1 LILEEVTVNL
11 GGRSYPILIGTGLLT
26 RLGESLRARFTSH
39 RIMVVTNHTVRCLYG
54 DVVEGGLRRAG
65 WDTVWAEMPDG
76 EEYKTLAT
84 VQGFY
89 DLALATELD
98 RACPVIALGGGVVGD
113 TGGFFAATYQRGVP
127 LVQVPTTLL
136 AQVDASVG
144 GKVGVNHPC
153 GKNMIGAFYQPRLV
167 VADLDALATLPLREI
182 RAGLAEVIKYGVIKD
197 AIFFAWLEENIE
209 RLLRLERDALAH
221 AVATSCRIKAAVVEE
236 DETEAGLRQI
246 LNYGHTVGHALEA
259 LTDYRDYH
267 HGEAVAI
274 GMAVAARLA
283 VELGLLAGED
293 AARIVSLIRRAG
305 LPTEVPEQFSAG
317 ELVRAMRLDKKTRGG
332 RLTLVLPEAIGRVRI
347 VPRVDVQV
355 IKSVLARGGVRDGG

>member
-1 LILEEVTVNL
+1 
-11 GGRSYPILIGTGLLT
+11 
-26 RLGESLRARFTSH
+26 
-39 RIMVVTNHTVRCLYG
+39 
-54 DVVEGGLRRAG
+54 
-65 WDTVWAEMPDG
+65 MPDG

-84 VQGFY
+84 VQDFY
-89 DLALATELD
+89 DLALAMELD

-167 VADLDALATLPLREI
+167 VADLDTLATLPAREI

-259 LTDYRDYH
+259 LTDYRVYH

-274 GMAVAARLA
+274 G
-283 VELGLLAGED
+283 GGGTPG
-293 AARIVSLIRRAG
+293 RRAG
-305 LPTEVPEQFSAG
+305 TSG
-317 ELVRAMRLDKKTRGG
+317 RGG
-332 RLTLVLPEAIGRVRI
+332 CRPPRLPY
-347 VPRVDVQV
+347 P
-355 IKSVLARGGVRDGG
+355 ARRPADRGTGTVFRR